1 MSPKSARFC
10 ATNWRGFAR
19 RHRVA
24 RLEDRAQP
32 EDAPY
37 IEWLR
42 ERYFSSVES
51 AILDPLTC
59 GMKPAST

>member
-1 MSPKSARFC
+1 M
-10 ATNWRGFAR
+10 
-19 RHRVA
+19 A